1 MAFETAVHVKS
12 MVVFAVDPV
21 GEVATAGL
29 LLSHV
34 VAFCTLNLACGEVI
48 DGHVFVDA
56 FSLKI
61 ASTYHSMLP
70 LVNAP
75 VAEFVVTCVIVA
87 NGSPFAEA

>member
-34 VAFCTLNLACGEVI
+34 VAFCASARFLPGCLGSSSSLVI
-48 DGHVFVDA
+48 CIV
-56 FSLKI
+56 
-61 ASTYHSMLP
+61 MLP
-70 LVNAP
+70 YGQFRAQSSQP
-75 VAEFVVTCVIVA
+75 MQ
-87 NGSPFAEA
+87 